1 MARRSVEEHAA
12 AVRALLAPLLSRPAE
27 AVPLAEALGRCTAE
41 EVLSPVDLPLFRNSQ
56 MDGFAVRASDA
67 RSAGAQSP
75 VTLPLGE
82 VIPAGPGVPAPLQ
95 PGTAVRIMTGA
106 LVPHGADAI
115 VRVEDTTSSGGRVT
129 LLHSPAPG
137 EHVREAGSDVTAG
150 GRLLAA
156 GTLLAPRH
164 LAALAAAGL
173 GAVTVRSRVRVAVLT
188 TGSELID
195 AGARP
200 EPGQIFDAN
209 SIALR
214 AACEEA
220 GAEVVL
226 TGRTADDPEEF
237 RSLLGRACRS
247 AELVLTSGGISQGDY
262 EVVRQVLEPA
272 GAWVGEVAMQPGGP
286 QATAQLDGVPVLCF
300 PGNPVS
306 TQVSFAVFLRPLLR
320 GAAGLPDA
328 GPGSAVLADGF
339 CSPAGKRQYRRGRMD
354 ENGAVHLI
362 AGPGSHLVAA
372 LASSDVL
379 VVAERDRTEF
389 AAGETVPV
397 IAL

>member
-1 MARRSVEEHAA
+1 
-12 AVRALLAPLLSRPAE
+12 
-27 AVPLAEALGRCTAE
+27 
-41 EVLSPVDLPLFRNSQ
+41 
-56 MDGFAVRASDA
+56 
-67 RSAGAQSP
+67 
-75 VTLPLGE
+75 
-82 VIPAGPGVPAPLQ
+82 
-95 PGTAVRIMTGA
+95 
-106 LVPHGADAI
+106 
-115 VRVEDTTSSGGRVT
+115 
-129 LLHSPAPG
+129 
-137 EHVREAGSDVTAG
+137 
-150 GRLLAA
+150 
-156 GTLLAPRH
+156 
-164 LAALAAAGL
+164 
-173 GAVTVRSRVRVAVLT
+173 
-188 TGSELID
+188 
-195 AGARP
+195 
-200 EPGQIFDAN
+200 
-209 SIALR
+209 
-214 AACEEA
+214 
-220 GAEVVL
+220 
-226 TGRTADDPEEF
+226 
-237 RSLLGRACRS
+237 
-247 AELVLTSGGISQGDY
+247 
-262 EVVRQVLEPA
+262 VLEPA